1 MGRTGRFHVTSS
13 TPKGFAL
20 NADPGSQ
27 ARLLDLQ
34 ALDSSLDRLDHRRA
48 TLPELATIEALSSR
62 VREVSDALVVAETL
76 ESDLGREQRK
86 AEGDVDQVR
95 ARSDR
100 DQQRLDA
107 GQVSS
112 PRELENLQSE
122 IGSLARRRSDLED
135 VVLEIMERREAAQA
149 DMSSLGAER
158 EKLTAELTAVTARR
172 DEVFAEIDAEIAAS
186 RSARAAVAP
195 DVGADLLALYEKIRA
210 SSDGVGAAALHRGR
224 CEGCHLTVNP
234 SELGQMRA
242 AAPDAVLRC
251 EECRR
256 ILVRT
261 PDSGL

>member
-1 MGRTGRFHVTSS
+1 MGGPGGRRNT
-13 TPKGFAL
+13 KGPAL

-34 ALDSSLDRLDHRRA
+34 ALDSSLDRLDHRRH
-48 TLPELATIEALSSR
+48 TLPELATIDELTSR
-62 VREVSDALVVAETL
+62 LREVSDALVTAETL
-76 ESDLGREQRK
+76 ESDLARDQRK

-95 ARSDR
+95 QRSDR

-122 IGSLARRRSDLED
+122 IGSLSRRRNDLED
-135 VVLEIMERREAAQA
+135 VVLEIMERREMAQSSI
-149 DMSSLGAER
+149 SSLASER
-158 EKLTAELTAVTARR
+158 DKLTGELASVTSRR
-172 DEVFAEIDAEIAAS
+172 DELFAEIDAEIAAS
-186 RSARAAVAP
+186 RAARAAVAP
-195 DVGADLLALYEKIRA
+195 DVGAELLALYEKIRA
-210 SSDGVGAAALHRGR
+210 SSDGVGAAALHRAR

-242 AAPDAVLRC
+242 APPDAVLRC